1 MFIIKSLLRVVYQFV
16 TRARIGSYK
25 TKPRVNGFTLLSK
38 KTHIGTNVNFNGFRV
53 YGNGN
58 VTIGDNFH
66 SGSGCFIITQVH
78 NYHGDSIPYDS
89 SYLFK
94 NVIIEDNVWFGM
106 NVSVLSGCT
115 IGEGAIIQ
123 AGSVIVTDIPK
134 LSIAGGNPAKVF
146 KYRDKEH
153 YHNLKKL
160 GKFH

>member
-1 MFIIKSLLRVVYQFV
+1 MFIIKSLLRVIYQFIA
-16 TRARIGSYK
+16 RARIGSYK

-53 YGNGN
+53 YGNGE

-78 NYHGDSIPYDS
+78 NYHGESIPYDNT
-89 SYLFK
+89 YLYK
-94 NVIIEDNVWFGM
+94 TVTIEDNVWFGM
-106 NVSVLSGCT
+106 NVSVLSNCV

-123 AGSVIVTDIPK
+123 AGSVVVSDIPK
-134 LSIAGGNPAKVF
+134 YAIAGGNPCRVF
-146 KYRDKEH
+146 SSRDKEH
-153 YHNLKKL
+153 YQRLKAQ